1 MIPLLKSTLSS
12 VCILF
17 TSVFVYA
24 QSPNIVIIIC
34 DDLNDSIDGIGGH
47 PQAYTPNIDRLRNS
61 GVTFMNAASNAPIC
75 GPSRASLWSGIHPIN
90 SGMYGASQQSNR
102 WYNNVVLSSKKTLF
116 EYFIDEGY
124 YSYATGKIHHN
135 GHEQPYS
142 TIMMNDDNT
151 IGFEGQ
157 GKYRLSGNVNNSL
170 PGSFGPYPNNTSNLE
185 VHNGINPPW
194 WPTYVNDNSNLPNAN
209 PGPPYSGYGY
219 YRDISSYGAKWT
231 NQTGGASS
239 PNFTDWNVGYN
250 TPDEICAE
258 QAVNFISSYSENKPF
273 LLTVGF
279 VRPHSPYY
287 APQEFFEPPY
297 VPALSDVQLTPI
309 NENDYVDI
317 SGPVNQ
323 SDQDLAQTSGWYKYT
338 TYSNMGSQAYGDDEY
353 VLREFTQAYLACVA
367 FVDAQVGK
375 ILDEIESSADSNI
388 RDNTLIIFT
397 SDHGYHLGEK
407 QYIFKQSP
415 WEESVRIPF
424 VVSGPGVASNK
435 VCTQPISLV
444 DVYPTCIDY
453 AGMNAPH
460 TLDGNSI
467 KPLLEDP
474 ENGNGWTGTEYSVSG
489 IGSSATVST
498 NQIAPYSEQHFSIRT
513 AQYRYIYYRNG
524 EEELYDHNND
534 PNEWTNLVNSSDH
547 TEALETMR
555 SYYRYAVGL
564 EEPPPP
570 GPSFYFVK
578 PSEGE
583 GFYLNEP
590 ILIEAAGTNIDLS
603 GVEFY
608 MEGNLI
614 KSDGVSLY
622 TATIYNANEG
632 NVVLSATGSQASGD
646 DLSAQVNITVG
657 NSPSGQSI
665 IDNSGFESGSKDN
678 GLVTF
683 GPINLTI
690 TSDQSFTGENSLLV
704 QRSTVEPSNQAHW
717 HGLRFYLTGSNATDS
732 LEIGSSYRLSS
743 RVYLDDP
750 SSFLSL
756 TIKETD
762 NGQTTFNSIATFDE
776 GVSQG
781 VWVDLTGEFIYQSYM
796 EFIYIAGVDEGVDFY
811 VDDISLTKVLPSVN
825 PDDTDGDGMLDTWE
839 QQFFPSMN
847 VADVLPNADA
857 DGDGATNLEE
867 FRSDTI
873 PLNPFLSF
881 HISDYNYGATS
892 FECEWK
898 GSPNKDYRVLSTTDL
913 SSGEWSV
920 VEEALAGSFT
930 YTNTWSNDHQG
941 AETKFYKVEIDD

>member
-1 MIPLLKSTLSS
+1 MIPLLKSTLSA

-61 GVTFMNAASNAPIC
+61 GVSFMNAASNAPIC

-185 VHNGINPPW
+185 EHNGINPPW

-297 VPALSDVQLTPI
+297 VPALTDVQLTPI

-375 ILDEIESSADSNI
+375 ILDEIESSTDSNI

-474 ENGNGWTGTEYSVSG
+474 ENGNGWMGTEYSVSG

-614 KSDGVSLY
+614 KSDGVSPY

-704 QRSTVEPSNQAHW
+704 QRSTVEHSNQAHW
-717 HGLRFYLTGSNATDS
+717 HGLRFFLTGSYATDS
-732 LEIGSSYRLSS
+732 LEIGSTYRLSS

-762 NGQTTFNSIATFDE
+762 NGQTTYNSIATFDE

-847 VADVLPNADA
+847 VADVLPNSDA

-873 PLNPFLSF
+873 PLSPFISF
-881 HISDYNYGATS
+881 RISDYNYGATS

-920 VEEALAGSFT
+920 VEEALAGSLT

>member
-1 MIPLLKSTLSS
+1 MVPLLKSTLYA

-124 YSYATGKIHHN
+124 YSYATGKVHHN

-142 TIMMNDDNT
+142 TIMRNDDDT

-157 GKYRLSGNVNNSL
+157 GKYRLTGNVNNSL
-170 PGSFGPYPNNTSNLE
+170 PGSFGPYPNNTSNP

-194 WPTYVNDNSNLPNAN
+194 WPTYVNDNSNPPNAN

-219 YRDISSYGAKWT
+219 YRDISSYGAQWK
-231 NQTGGASS
+231 NQTGGANN

-250 TPDEICAE
+250 TPDEICAQ

-309 NENDYVDI
+309 NENDYDDI

-534 PNEWTNLVNSSDH
+534 PNEWTSLVNSSDH

-590 ILIEAAGTNIDLS
+590 ILIEAAGTNIVLS

-614 KSDGVSLY
+614 KSDGVSPY
-622 TATIYNANEG
+622 SATIYNANEG

-657 NSPSGQSI
+657 NSLSGPSI

-690 TSDQSFTGENSLLV
+690 SSDQSFTGENSLFV
-704 QRSTVEPSNQAHW
+704 QRSTVEPWNQAHW
-717 HGLRFYLTGSNATDS
+717 HGLRFHLTGSNATDS
-732 LEIGSSYRLSS
+732 LEIGATYRLSS

-762 NGQTTFNSIATFDE
+762 NGQTTYNSIATFDE

-781 VWVDLTGEFIYQSYM
+781 VWVDLTGEFVHQSYM
-796 EFIYIAGVDEGVDFY
+796 EFIYIAGVDDGVDFY

-881 HISDYNYGATS
+881 HVSDYSYGASS

-913 SSGEWSV
+913 SSGEWTV
-920 VEEALAGSFT
+920 VEEALSGSLT
-930 YTNTWSNDHQG
+930 YTNSRSYDHQG